1 MTNHTITLTDENGSQ
16 VKVGR
21 SGLTNKSP
29 LTPQDRMLIWKMLT
43 DETGPAETAAILQA
57 VWKLRQER
65 GDQIIS
71 EQVVKVGIAWA
82 RRQIRRELDNQK
94 LNTSEGKKLKGIIS
108 SLSDDFYAIQKAY
121 IGELTNTP
129 STVKEDW
136 FRQVLEMRRQLAD
149 TILKYMDKAKYRA
162 PRVDQESLRKLR
174 DNPPYSSDSEKYAGR
189 VPIEEKVA

>member
-29 LTPQDRMLIWKMLT
+29 LTPQDRMLIWKM
-43 DETGPAETAAILQA
+43 
-57 VWKLRQER
+57 RQER

-162 PRVDQESLRKLR
+162 PRIDQESLRKLR